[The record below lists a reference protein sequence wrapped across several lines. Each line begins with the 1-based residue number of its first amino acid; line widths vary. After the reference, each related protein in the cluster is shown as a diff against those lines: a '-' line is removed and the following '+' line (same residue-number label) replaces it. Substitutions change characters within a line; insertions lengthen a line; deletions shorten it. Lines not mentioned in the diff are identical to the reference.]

1 MENKLIAPCGMN
13 CGVCER
19 YLRVENHCPGCRN
32 GRLVNQKPI
41 RCAILQCK
49 ERRGEYCF
57 ECASFPCD
65 RLRRMDVRY
74 HTKYGMS
81 EIENLKMIENKGI
94 ACFLEREEERWVNE
108 EGTLCVHNGKRYL

>member
-1 MENKLIAPCGMN
+1 
-13 CGVCER
+13 
-19 YLRVENHCPGCRN
+19 
-32 GRLVNQKPI
+32 
-41 RCAILQCK
+41 
-49 ERRGEYCF
+49 
-57 ECASFPCD
+57 
-65 RLRRMDVRY
+65 MDVRY